1 MPSILLAMKTLTLK
15 LHDSSPDRLTV
26 KRLGQYLPH
35 LADLLGES
43 EHVHFAS
50 VTDGSAMLN
59 VAIEEPYYPKVITQ
73 VRLVHGGHGPKKS
86 QKAYSALQNLM
97 NEDGTGG
104 AILDDTESS
113 VLTFRKQP
121 DDEKTLLV
129 AKSGSVQGRLYKI
142 GGKDSTIPVK
152 LEGTHGET
160 LHCEASTAIAEQL
173 SGYLFKQVRVSGH
186 GQWARTVEGRW
197 SLRKL
202 TIESFD
208 VLETTKAGAVIA
220 KLQSIGGLKWSE
232 MDDPHGVAKDIRN

>member
-1 MPSILLAMKTLTLK
+1 MKKLILK
-15 LHDSSPDRLTV
+15 LHDSSPDRLTM

-59 VAIEEPYYPKVITQ
+59 VEIEESYYPKIIEQ
-73 VRLVHGGHGPKKS
+73 VRLVHGGQGSKKS

-104 AILDDTESS
+104 AILDNAESS
-113 VLTFRKQP
+113 VLTFRKQQ
-121 DDEKTLLV
+121 DAEKPLLV
-129 AKSGSVQGRLYKI
+129 TKSGSVQGRLYKI
-142 GGKDSTIPVK
+142 GGKDATIPVR
-152 LEGTHGET
+152 LEGANGET
-160 LHCEASTAIAEQL
+160 LHCEATVEIAEQL
-173 SGYLFKQVRVSGH
+173 SAYLFKQVRVSGH

-208 VLETTKAGAVIA
+208 VLKTANAGAVIA
-220 KLQSIGGLKWSE
+220 QLQSIGGLKWSE
-232 MDDPHGVAKDIRN
+232 MDDPHGIAKDLRS